1 MQKYNWLFS
10 LLVLFAS
17 NTLLAQFAP
26 PAGQSG
32 TTAIYKDSSA
42 IVAWATAATVIR
54 GPLDIRQP
62 NGTLATGG
70 TVSSATGKAGDGNVL
85 SLGDGGIATLTF
97 AQPIRNGV
105 GADFAVFE
113 NSFSTTFL
121 ELAFVEVSSDG
132 INFVRFP
139 AISNTD
145 TTTQIGTFG
154 AIDATQIYNLAGKYQ
169 ANYGTPFDLAE
180 LAADSTLLNLEQIT
194 HVRIIDAIGCLQDSF
209 ATRDSRGVKVNDPW
223 TTPFPSGGF
232 DLDAIGVLHQSATIN
247 IEKIAPSYTPLAIY
261 PNPVLSGQTIYWQQ
275 PLTQET
281 TYQATLH
288 SLQGQIIELPNSAV
302 SPISLQL
309 PTSLPT
315 GIYVLQLKNE
325 KEILTTKIS
334 IR

>member
-1 MQKYNWLFS
+1 MQKYIWLFG
-10 LLVLFAS
+10 LLLLIS

-26 PAGQSG
+26 PVGQPG
-32 TTAIYKDSSA
+32 TTAIYKDSSS
-42 IVAWATAATVIR
+42 IVAWATTATVLR
-54 GPLDIRQP
+54 GPQDIRQP
-62 NGTLATGG
+62 NGVLATGG
-70 TVSSATGKAGDGNVL
+70 TTASALGKAGDGNVL
-85 SLGDGGIATLTF
+85 SLGDGGVATLTF

-113 NSFSTTFL
+113 NSFSATFL

-145 TTTQIGTFG
+145 TTAQVGSFG

-180 LAADSTLLNLEQIT
+180 LAADSALLDIDQIT
-194 HVRIIDAIGCLQDSF
+194 HVRIIDAIGCMQDSF

-232 DLDAIGVLHQSATIN
+232 DLDAVGVLHQSATIN
-247 IEKIAPSYTPLAIY
+247 IKKIAPSYTPLAIY

-281 TYQATLH
+281 SYQATLY
-288 SLQGQIIELPNSAV
+288 SLQGQVIELPHSAL
-302 SPISLQL
+302 STISLQL
-309 PTSLPT
+309 PPSLPN
-315 GIYVLQLKNE
+315 GIYVLQLQNE